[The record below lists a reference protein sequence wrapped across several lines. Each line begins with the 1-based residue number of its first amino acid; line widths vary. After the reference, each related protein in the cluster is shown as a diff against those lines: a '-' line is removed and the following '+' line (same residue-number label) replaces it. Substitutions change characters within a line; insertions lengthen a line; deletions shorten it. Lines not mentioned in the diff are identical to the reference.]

1 MTAGAGTDLLAT
13 ITAAARQIVR
23 VRERARPYA
32 DLEAAAR
39 RRTARGDA
47 FRAALGDGP
56 APRIIAE
63 CKRRSPSR
71 GLLRPAY
78 DPAAIAASYEAA
90 GAAAVSVLTEP
101 AFFDGDVE
109 HLRAVR
115 ARVSLPL
122 LRKDFVVS
130 AYQVLEA
137 REAGADAT
145 LLIAGALEGPALA
158 ELVDCAAEQGLA
170 ALVEV
175 HDEGE
180 LARALAAG
188 AEIVGVNS
196 RDLRTLRVDLDVARR
211 LAPRLPAEVVA
222 VAESGLRS
230 REEIEELSGLGY
242 RAFLIGER
250 LMTAADPGEALAAF
264 LGLPGRGADRG
275 GT

>member
-1 MTAGAGTDLLAT
+1 VRTDAGPDLLAT
-13 ITAAARQIVR
+13 ITAAARQATR

-32 DLEAAAR
+32 DLAAGAR
-39 RRTARGDA
+39 RRTPRGDL
-47 FRAALGDGP
+47 FRAALSGGR
-56 APRIIAE
+56 APRVIAE

-71 GLLRPAY
+71 GVLRRVY

-101 AFFDGDVE
+101 TFFDGDLE
-109 HLRAVR
+109 HLRAAR

-145 LLIAGALEGPALA
+145 LLIAGALEGAALA
-158 ELVDCAAEQGLA
+158 ELVACAAEQGLA

-175 HDEGE
+175 HEAGE
-180 LARALAAG
+180 LERALAAG
-188 AEIVGVNS
+188 ATIVGVNS
-196 RDLRTLRVDLDVARR
+196 RNLRTLDVNLNVARR
-211 LAPRLPAEVVA
+211 LAPLLPAGVIG
-222 VAESGLRS
+222 VAESGLKR
-230 REEIEELSGLGY
+230 REEIEELGGLGY

-250 LMTAADPGEALAAF
+250 FMTAADPGEALAAF
-264 LGLPGRGADRG
+264 LGVAKGPVRGRA
-275 GT
+275 